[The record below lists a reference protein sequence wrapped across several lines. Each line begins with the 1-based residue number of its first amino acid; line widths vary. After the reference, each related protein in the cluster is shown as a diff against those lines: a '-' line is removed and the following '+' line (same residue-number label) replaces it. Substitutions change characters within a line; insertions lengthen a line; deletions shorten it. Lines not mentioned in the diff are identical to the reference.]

1 MSVHSDKP
9 ILLGQISGLYGVQGW
24 VKIFSYTSP
33 RENILNYS
41 PWLLGNDSA
50 GETTKKWKSVHI
62 RSGRKAGKTLVCH
75 IEGYDDPETAR
86 KLIGT
91 DIAINRDQLAA
102 TEQGEYYWSDLQ
114 GLKVET
120 LTGQH
125 LGTVDHLFETGAND
139 VLVLKGERK
148 RLIPYIT
155 GQTVIKVDLE
165 NGVMQVDWDPD
176 F

>member
-1 MSVHSDKP
+1 M
-9 ILLGQISGLYGVQGW
+9 GQISGLYGIHGW
-24 VKIFSYTSP
+24 VKIFSHTSP

-41 PWLLGNDSA
+41 LWLIGKDNA
-50 GETTKKWKSVHI
+50 EGGTRKWKSVQISH
-62 RSGRKAGKTLVCH
+62 GRKAGKTLICH

-91 DIAINRDQLAA
+91 DIAVNRDQLAE

-114 GLKVET
+114 GLKVKT
-120 LTGQH
+120 LTGLH

-139 VLVLKGERK
+139 VLVVKGERK

-155 GQTVIKVDLE
+155 GQTVIKVDLA